1 MRIAFSERELDVM
14 TVLWDAGP
22 APVAQVRAGLAE
34 RGIAVTHNT
43 VLTMLRI
50 LEDKGRVGREAAGRG
65 HVYRALVSREDA
77 GTSAL
82 ARLTE
87 TVFGGSAARLLAHL
101 ARDPRLTHDEVRRL
115 RRLLDDR
122 LGAPDPGVSKPS
134 AHAAEPGHEDHSTN
148 GGAA

>member
-34 RGIAVTHNT
+34 RGIVVTHNT

-50 LEDKGRVGREAAGRG
+50 LEEKGRVAREAVGRG

-101 ARDPRLTHDEVRRL
+101 ARDPRLTPDEVRRL

-122 LGAPDPGVSKPS
+122 LGDAPG
-134 AHAAEPGHEDHSTN
+134 G